1 MATERP
7 RLMIP
12 GPVDVE
18 ADVLAALAGPVL
30 PHYGKEWLAIYAETV
45 ECLKQVFGTQNDLF
59 LMAGSGSAGL
69 DAAMGS
75 LMRSG
80 DKVLV
85 LQNGFFGQ
93 RLAAMARA
101 YGLDVQAVTAPLGQP
116 VDPEGIRQA
125 LAAEPDIQAIALV
138 HLETSTAVLNPLQEI
153 TDLSREFEVPSIVDA
168 VSSLGGMP
176 VPVDEWGIDI
186 CVTVMNKCLACPAGV
201 VPLSVSQRAWDQM
214 DRKDGRAHGWYL
226 NLQTWKDFAAD
237 WASWHPYPTTLPTNV
252 IMALRT
258 GLRSILAGGLVAYYD
273 RHTQAA
279 AIVRSGLAQLGFEM
293 FADEAHASPLLTA
306 VRGLPGMDVE
316 DLRRYLLEEWQIMVS
331 GGLHELRGRI
341 IRVGHMGKAA
351 SVEYSERLLLGVE
364 DYLRLRS
371 FDVPT
376 AGMVRSG

>member
-1 MATERP
+1 MATERL

-18 ADVLAALAGPVL
+18 DDVLAALAGPVL
-30 PHYGKEWLAIYAETV
+30 PHYGRDWLAIYV
-45 ECLKQVFGTQNDLF
+45 EAVKCLKQVFGTQNDLF
-59 LMAGSGSAGL
+59 LMPGSGTAGL

-85 LQNGFFGQ
+85 PQNGFFGQ
-93 RLAAMARA
+93 RLATIARA
-101 YGLDVQAVTAPLGQP
+101 YGLDVRAVTAPLGQP

-125 LAAEPDIQAIALV
+125 LAEEPDIQAVALV

-153 TDLSREFEVPSIVDA
+153 SAISREFEVPIIVDA

-176 VPVDEWGIDI
+176 LLVDEWGIDI
-186 CVTVMNKCLACPAGV
+186 CVTVINKCLACPAGV

-214 DRKDGRAHGWYL
+214 DRKRGRAHGWYL
-226 NLQTWKDFAAD
+226 NLHTWKDFATD

-252 IMALRT
+252 IVALLT
-258 GLRSILAGGLVAYYD
+258 GLRRILAGGLMAYYD

-279 AIVRSGLAQLGFEM
+279 QIVRSGLAHLGFEM
-293 FADEAHASPLLTA
+293 FADEAHTSPLLTA
-306 VRGLPGMDVE
+306 VRGQPGMDVE
-316 DLRRYLLEEWQIMVS
+316 DLRRYLVEEWQIMVS
-331 GGLHELRGRI
+331 GGLHELRGKI

-351 SVEYSERLLLGVE
+351 SVEYSEKLLRGVE
-364 DYLRLRS
+364 DYLRLQGH
-371 FDVPT
+371 DVPPVGT
-376 AGMVRSG
+376 ARLV